1 MEKTLIFENVKMK
14 FKRNAFTLIETIVS
28 ITILSIIMV
37 SVLFIFVS
45 STDMSYKID
54 INRAMQENIKNIDEQ
69 LSEDIRKNGV
79 NICNG
84 WGTDCYD
91 FSFSPSDKYIESDTL
106 YIWENTYYLAKEITG
121 GSFVKSWSISD
132 CNKLEDQCILVKNGN
147 MPLSNSQV
155 HLSELRFFISQEDIP
170 KVTIGFVI
178 KPSIK
183 KWVKINLIKENSIIF
198 ETTISQRIIKSK

>member
-1 MEKTLIFENVKMK
+1 LEKTLIFENEKMK

-84 WGTDCYD
+84 
-91 FSFSPSDKYIESDTL
+91 
-106 YIWENTYYLAKEITG
+106 
-121 GSFVKSWSISD
+121 
-132 CNKLEDQCILVKNGN
+132 
-147 MPLSNSQV
+147 
-155 HLSELRFFISQEDIP
+155 
-170 KVTIGFVI
+170 
-178 KPSIK
+178 
-183 KWVKINLIKENSIIF
+183 
-198 ETTISQRIIKSK
+198 